1 MTIQELD
8 KEIELRK
15 EELDKDEEKGAYDY
29 FVEFASNNKLD
40 TILDF
45 VNLDIW
51 EFIKCSLS
59 IYGKYNINYYCD
71 LVDKYKAFFDEMKVE
86 DLDFL
91 HNLLYE
97 YKTEEKM
104 DFLIELFN
112 KKGII
117 KTAKKLAEICETD
130 NDKSTA
136 IKLGVLKKKI
146 ENSNIDFIPFL
157 EEVKNDSDAILYDF
171 PFYIAKRMA
180 DELIPNEVKELPTL
194 NDKELIERKNK
205 LLKRILGQ
213 AISFDSV
220 VAKMRTIK
228 VAIEEYE
235 KAKRNSQREK
245 NGLDN
250 AREYLEKELDKTQI
264 VMYRDIIKGIKNPKI
279 KYLFLKYI
287 EEHNEIYCEELEEE
301 LDRLKQNSKV
311 AIQALLNDYGINKN
325 SYDYESLP
333 KYTKEEFE
341 TILKVLS
348 RINISNEEKIRIIKS
363 TNIDKIN
370 ILKNYLDREIINPDY
385 ISKNTYILDEE
396 SNELDNLKENIEIL
410 KNYNISVAL
419 FNNSIN
425 ILMNDSSL
433 ISNNLNILNN
443 YNLIQQLISTNDFRF
458 LLSDKLELIIDKYLE
473 LGYEEYLES
482 DLNLLNKKELDRLD
496 VLKAIG
502 IPITSKEELEFYL
515 NEEKE
520 FFIPLEE
527 IHNYLIDDSI
537 YVEEPVEVV
546 TVDSLEQYKLNRVYN
561 FNGVIISIEKVNRL
575 LNNGYSLYQSIINNT
590 HLSEDELLNIVN
602 IISNEKGLKKV
613 SC

>member
-29 FVEFASNNKLD
+29 FVKFANNNKLD

-45 VNLDIW
+45 INLDIW
-51 EFIKCSLS
+51 EFIKCSLY
-59 IYGKYNINYYCD
+59 ICGKYNINYYCD

-112 KKGII
+112 KKGIL
-117 KTAKKLAEICETD
+117 KSAKKLAEICETD

-157 EEVKNDSDAILYDF
+157 EEVKNDSDAILYEF

-537 YVEEPVEVV
+537 YVEEPDEVV
-546 TVDSLEQYKLNRVYN
+546 TIDKLEQYKLNRVYN